1 LEKLFKADR
10 GKYPI
15 LLAHY
20 QKRLEYLSDHLGSE
34 FDHPEWFEPVQ
45 QNAPYR
51 AMRFCKVKF
60 LGNLRILYCVADHC
74 AWLLTAFQEKKT
86 GTDYQRPLEIAKQ
99 RVSELHL

>member
-1 LEKLFKADR
+1 MEKLFKADR

-20 QKRLEYLSDHLGSE
+20 KKRLEYLSDHLGSE
-34 FDHPEWFEPVQ
+34 YVHPWFEMLQ